1 MLNSFQEGTLEK
13 EKNTTEELTQ
23 LLALIFL
30 KVGAHKTKTG
40 SRLGLTNLQL
50 EALEW
55 IAEHDGSALG
65 ALAEARYY
73 LRPTATRLADAL
85 EKEQLIERRPDP
97 EDRRSVKLFITE
109 KGKEAIMKVRS
120 EISSILEEI
129 LTFMEERDQKALLL
143 GLKALIEADKKL
155 DQKREKKK

>member
-1 MLNSFQEGTLEK
+1 MEK

-85 EKEQLIERRPDP
+85 EKEKLIKRRPDP

-155 DQKREKKK
+155 DQEREKKK